1 MHRARFYGLFI
12 DAPLDHADAS
22 VGFWAQALGVQP
34 EHADDDDDYTRLP
47 DAIPG
52 IELEVQAVD
61 DTPRYHIDI
70 ETDDIEAE
78 AQRLIGLGAEVIRK
92 PGWYVLR
99 APGGHILCVVAVQ
112 SDPEFFEKNS
122 RVYE

>member
-12 DAPLDHADAS
+12 DSPLDQADAS
-22 VGFWAQALGVQP
+22 VAFWSQALGVPAEP
-34 EHADDDDDYTRLP
+34 EDDDDDYIHLP
-47 DAIPG
+47 GAIPG

-61 DTPRYHIDI
+61 DAPRYHIDI

-78 AQRLIGLGAEVIRK
+78 AQRLVGLGATVIAK

-112 SDPEFFEKNS
+112 SEPEFFEKNA
-122 RVYE
+122 RVYP

>member
-12 DAPLDHADAS
+12 DSPLDTAEAS
-22 VGFWAQALGVQP
+22 IDFWSQAFGVEP
-34 EHADDDDDYTRLP
+34 EREADDEDYTRLL
-47 DAIPG
+47 DAVPG
-52 IELEVQAVD
+52 IEVEVQAVD
-61 DTPRYHIDI
+61 DAPRYHIDI

-112 SDPEFFEKNS
+112 SDPEFFAKHAK
-122 RVYE
+122 VYP